1 MTRPEDALEQA
12 RATATAR
19 RRDEGAYREV
29 LPGFAIQVVDRVDVG
44 QLAEFALIEPDPE
57 EVYSTRRLGA
67 PVTWLKKGLLRALWQ
82 YHRQITGQ
90 QTRFNLR
97 LMTYVAE
104 LEGRIE
110 RLEERDGRPPAA

>member
-1 MTRPEDALEQA
+1 MTRPEEAVEL
-12 RATATAR
+12 AR
-19 RRDEGAYREV
+19 RRAAEQRAAGAYGDD
-29 LPGFAIQVVDRVDVG
+29 LSGFAIEIVDRASIG
-44 QLAEFALIEPDPE
+44 RLAEYALIEPDPD

-90 QTRFNLR
+90 QTRFNVA
-97 LMTYVAE
+97 LMAYVAE

-110 RLEERDGRPPAA
+110 RLEHPADGRPPAP